1 VSGEMALNT
10 STTYSVLHGDTCCQA
25 APTDLGSMQRPQQ
38 HAFNLLLMCLRISPA
53 LLLKKDPVLEPD
65 HIALQS
71 YEQGCQQASKH
82 TCCT

>member
-1 VSGEMALNT
+1 
-10 STTYSVLHGDTCCQA
+10 
-25 APTDLGSMQRPQQ
+25 
-38 HAFNLLLMCLRISPA
+38 